1 MATSLYH
8 YAAPE
13 EVRRLAVAPELAAQL
28 NTCAVKKPFVFFA
41 GFDGANNDKN
51 NLALLGN
58 PYQTNTGNLAGVSDV
73 SANNNV
79 KMFPC

>member
-1 MATSLYH
+1 MATSIDH

-13 EVRRLAVAPELAAQL
+13 EVKRLAAAPELAAQL

-51 NLALLGN
+51 NLALSGS
-58 PYQTNTGNLAGVSDV
+58 PYQTNIGNLADISDV
-73 SANNNV
+73 NISNNAR
-79 KMFPC
+79 MFPC